1 MEHIFPTA
9 ENDPRALPIPAQ
21 RVASKWSVTQRASS
35 PVRQSATQP
44 QVLALDSERRQRWWT
59 PLLSDGIRP
68 LVLVGDIAATAA
80 AAMLLGTPPIFVV
93 VFGTLLVGFQS
104 AVGLY
109 RSRLVLAVLD
119 DVPRIVTN
127 ILLAL
132 SLTLLVVA
140 LLGVQR
146 THQPEAAIF
155 GATAAALLV
164 ASRLCSYV
172 VVRRMRASRR
182 VAHPTLIV
190 GAGPSGCEIAR
201 NLIEHPEYGLLP
213 VGFLESPHH
222 VIDEALPLQL
232 LGQDGD
238 LPSLLRN
245 SQVRAVVLAHGH
257 MAEPDLV
264 DLIRTSHRARC
275 EVFVVP
281 RLVETHNLCHG
292 MESVWATPLVRLR
305 GAARNR
311 IDWPVKRGSD
321 IVLGLLALI
330 LTAPVMALCALAVYA
345 EGGRGVIFRQERV
358 GCDGRRF
365 MLMKFRTLRPL
376 DEAESQTHWNIAHD
390 ARLGPVGRFLR
401 KSSLDELPQLFN
413 ILRGEMSLVGPRPER
428 PHFVEEFQAR
438 YPSYKARERVPCG
451 LTGWAQIH
459 GLRGDTSIAERARF
473 DNFYIENWSLWLDLK
488 IMLRTTLAL
497 IRSPGA

>member
-1 MEHIFPTA
+1 MEHIQSTA
-9 ENDPRALPIPAQ
+9 QNDSRALPIPAQ
-21 RVASKWSVTQRASS
+21 RVVGKWSVAQRSS
-35 PVRQSATQP
+35 SANGGVRAERR
-44 QVLALDSERRQRWWT
+44 VVALDRERRRRWWA

-68 LVLVGDIAATAA
+68 LVLIGDIAAIALA
-80 AAMLLGTPPIFVV
+80 GVLLGTAVIFTA
-93 VFGTLLVGFQS
+93 VFTALFVAFQS

-132 SLTLLVVA
+132 SLTLLAVA

-155 GATAAALLV
+155 AAGAAMLLV
-164 ASRLCSYV
+164 GTRLCSYV

-182 VAHPTLIV
+182 VAHHTLVV
-190 GAGPSGCEIAR
+190 GAGPLGCEIAT
-201 NLIEHPEYGLLP
+201 NLVEHPEYGLLP

-222 VIDEALPLQL
+222 RIDEALPLPL
-232 LGQDGD
+232 VGLDGD
-238 LPSLLRN
+238 LPALLEH

-257 MAEPDLV
+257 MPEPDLV

-281 RLVETHNLCHG
+281 RLVETHNLSHG

-311 IDWPVKRGSD
+311 IDWPIKRCSD
-321 IVLGLLALI
+321 IVLGLLALV
-330 LTAPVMALCALAVYA
+330 LTAPVMAVCALAVYL

-376 DEAESQTHWNIAHD
+376 DDAESQTQWNIAHD
-390 ARLGPVGRFLR
+390 SRLGTVGRLLR

-413 ILRGEMSLVGPRPER
+413 ILSGEMSLVGPRPER

-459 GLRGDTSIAERARF
+459 GLRGDTSISERARF
-473 DNFYIENWSLWLDLK
+473 DNFYIENWSLWLDMK